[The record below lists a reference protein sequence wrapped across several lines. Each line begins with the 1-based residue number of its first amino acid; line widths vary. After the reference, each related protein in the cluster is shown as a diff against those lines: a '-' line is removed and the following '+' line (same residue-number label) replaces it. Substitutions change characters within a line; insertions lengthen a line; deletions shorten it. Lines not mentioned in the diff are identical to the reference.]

1 MADDDLLLVFTNPAD
16 GREAEFNE
24 WYDTTHVPDVL
35 AVPGVVA
42 ARRYAI
48 SKVDTPEMEGMPS
61 PPPPAHRYLAIY
73 RLDRDANEVM
83 QEFLAR
89 LTSGAMALS
98 DALDFASVGLSAWS
112 PLGPERGADQRE
124 GSSS

>member
-1 MADDDLLLVFTNPAD
+1 MADDDLLLVFTNPTD

-24 WYDTTHVPDVL
+24 WYDTTHVRDVL

-42 ARRYAI
+42 ARRYAV
-48 SKVDTPEMEGMPS
+48 SEVDTAETEGMPS

-83 QEFLAR
+83 HEFVAR

-98 DALDFASVGLSAWS
+98 DCLDFASVGLSAWS
-112 PLGPERGADQRE
+112 PLGSERAADRRE
-124 GSSS
+124 GSTS